1 MNSKQRRTLTAIFE
15 EPARA
20 DVVWTDIES
29 LFATCGGVV
38 SNRKGSR
45 VNVILNGVV
54 ASFHRPHPEKE
65 TDKGALRS
73 VKRFLLTAGIEP

>member
-29 LFATCGGVV
+29 LFAACGGVV

>member
-1 MNSKQRRTLTAIFE
+1 
-15 EPARA
+15 
-20 DVVWTDIES
+20 
-29 LFATCGGVV
+29 VV

-73 VKRFLLTAGIEP
+73 VRCFLLTAGIEP